1 MNLQVGLY
9 NKKRNPLKDVKSG
22 FVTLRLVPL
31 IHDTMAMD
39 MVATEPAAARVIT
52 TILLM
57 AIVRTSI
64 ASEMIG
70 RDELTGMDTGRYS
83 SCLL

>member
-9 NKKRNPLKDVKSG
+9 NKKRNPLQG
-22 FVTLRLVPL
+22 RQIWFVTLRLVPL

-39 MVATEPAAARVIT
+39 MGATEPAAARVTT

-64 ASEMIG
+64 ASKVIG
-70 RDELTGMDTGRYS
+70 
-83 SCLL
+83 